1 MTPLKREV
9 FILHVDM
16 CKVAEEYWLYVDN
29 K

>member
-16 CKVAEEYWLYVDN
+16 CKVAEEYLLLDDN